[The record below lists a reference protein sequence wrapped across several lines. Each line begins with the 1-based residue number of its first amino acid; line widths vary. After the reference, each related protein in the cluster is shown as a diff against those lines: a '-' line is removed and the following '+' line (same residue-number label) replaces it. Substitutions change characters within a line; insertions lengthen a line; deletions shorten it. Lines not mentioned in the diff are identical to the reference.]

1 MRSSLF
7 RATSQAKRESVP
19 GYQMPVAAGGSR
31 MSMQNGTFYERL
43 EDGVATAREVEA
55 YIAGAYELLLS
66 MGADGHGK
74 SYDPMIVDEEKMVAH
89 SYVLN
94 LWDGGR
100 HHDYE
105 SLKQIVRT
113 ALLEFS
119 VEARGLFRTYHGDDW
134 EVPKS
139 FRVIPD
145 WVVNDADNRA
155 VESLKRDMPEVF
167 KATIVV
173 DGIRVPQYRALAETL
188 AHGTEPSDS
197 EPKASSTGEDGRSQE
212 EAADGGKAVM
222 EGDE

>member
-1 MRSSLF
+1 
-7 RATSQAKRESVP
+7 
-19 GYQMPVAAGGSR
+19 

-197 EPKASSTGEDGRSQE
+197 EPDGEPQLKAGEAITVWDLYAADRKEREETSGLSDYDRGDGRSQE

-222 EGDE
+222 EGKE